1 MIQVFVG
8 NNPIQLGTTLL
19 LDISEPIFVH
29 VGFGREE
36 FDESFDQLLFLLRKS
51 TLESIALRIDTIIS
65 LSCRCSSWYLRINDR
80 I

>member
-36 FDESFDQLLFLLRKS
+36 FDESFDQLLFVAQIN
-51 TLESIALRIDTIIS
+51 TRIDR
-65 LSCRCSSWYLRINDR
+65 LADR
-80 I
+80 HDNFLVL